1 VTAPTR
7 RRDEPA
13 NVQTHPVI
21 PFIEG
26 DGIGPDVWRAARRVF
41 DAAVECAYG
50 GERQVRWTE
59 VLAGEKAFA
68 ATGKWLPPETLSRLR
83 EHRLGIKGPLA
94 TPIGGGIRSL
104 NVTLRLELDLYAC
117 IRPVR
122 YFRGVG
128 TPVKHPEK
136 VDLVIF
142 RENTEDVYAGIE
154 WKAGT
159 PEATR
164 VREFLVRE
172 MKSEIR
178 ERSAIGIKP
187 VSEFGSKRLID
198 MAIRYALR
206 HGRESVTLVHKGNIM
221 KYTEGG
227 FREWGYELA
236 RERYGDVVCP
246 EAEIARSGP
255 GARVDALILKDRI
268 ADAMFQELL
277 LRPEQYSVLATTNLN
292 GDYLSDAA
300 AAQVGGLGMAP
311 GANVSDDIAVYEA
324 THGTAPML
332 AGKDRANPCSLV
344 LSGVM
349 MFDHLGWREA
359 GALIVQGVE
368 RAIASKRVTGDL
380 AAQMSGATA
389 VSTTE
394 FADGII
400 AGLEA

>member
-1 VTAPTR
+1 VSAPAEHR
-7 RRDEPA
+7 GEPA
-13 NVQTHPVI
+13 NIPSRPVI

-41 DAAVECAYG
+41 DAAARRAYG
-50 GERQVRWTE
+50 GSRAVEWTE
-59 VLAGEKAFA
+59 VVAGEKAFG
-68 ATGKWLPPETLSRLR
+68 ATGKWLPPETLDQLR
-83 EHRLGIKGPLA
+83 RHRVGIKGPLA
-94 TPIGGGIRSL
+94 TPVGGGIRSL
-104 NVTLRLELDLYAC
+104 NVTLRMELDLYAC

-236 RERYGDVVCP
+236 QERYRDVVCP
-246 EAEIARSGP
+246 EAEISRGGP

-311 GANVSDDIAVYEA
+311 GANVSDEVAVFEA

-349 MFDHLGWREA
+349 MFDHLGWPEA
-359 GALIVQGVE
+359 GALIVRGVE